1 MKIDIKHFALAAA
14 GATMLLTSCIGDLD
28 TLPLNPSDS
37 TSETV
42 YGKDENGYLAGLTK
56 LYFNFVS
63 NDTTDLQ
70 VSDGGASE
78 LIRAFWTIQEVTAD
92 ACKCAWENDA
102 WVRAM
107 NTDTWSDADNDATYA
122 VYVRTLQGIAYVNEY
137 LRQTASDK
145 LSDRGVSSELAAR
158 IQSFRAEARFLR
170 AYYYFLLFR
179 QYGPVFIWGD
189 QIADETIDA
198 KSVDR
203 HTVQENI
210 DFMVGELDA
219 IKNDLPVRTDDIG
232 IDGKQ
237 WAGRVTRGA
246 ALALKSRILLYAAS
260 PLYNGCD
267 LYKGQM
273 QNIRGEFLFPQSK
286 DETKWEAAAQAAW
299 DVIELAETGL
309 YDLYKDTEQTDE
321 FTRYMSSYQGVRLKP
336 WNKETIWGW
345 WSRSGGYSWLGG
357 TGGLLAGA
365 MPGMTSGGASG
376 VVYQGYG
383 GIQPSLKLV
392 DSYPMYTTGRYPVT
406 GYQGENDMS
415 KPIVDPQSGYQATGF
430 TEGYKQ
436 PGIDWGDGIKAHNSC
451 INRDPRYYACLVP
464 NGFWWPNKTENIKF
478 TCYNNDACTNKWNA
492 GEGGG
497 ITRVGYVW
505 RRLLETN
512 KSLRE
517 AKDYTSM
524 QTVYPAFRLAEI
536 YLNYAEACNEKPQR
550 DETAALEYLNR
561 VRARVGLKKIEVAY
575 PEIKGNKELLRWCI
589 QKERMVEFGLEAMRH
604 YDACRW
610 MIAKEEYPSENWT
623 LHVSATTYEE
633 SYERVHTDYVGAPAV
648 FRDKDYL
655 HPINAAQMAEMTNM
669 TQNYGH

>member
-1 MKIDIKHFALAAA
+1 MKKIRIFATALLLAFTLSSCESFFDVELDDQAKIEDIFRQKTEVQKYLSHLYSYIPQEEEVVGMHGWTVGRSDEALFSWYQWVYYTQFRT
-14 GATMLLTSCIGDLD
+14 GNYSSATTNFNYWPDYYIGINQCSIFLKYIDLD
-28 TLPLNPSDS
+28 KEDTP
-37 TSETV
+37 TTV
-42 YGKDENGYLAGLTK
+42 
-56 LYFNFVS
+56 
-63 NDTTDLQ
+63 
-70 VSDGGASE
+70 
-78 LIRAFWTIQEVTAD
+78 
-92 ACKCAWENDA
+92 
-102 WVRAM
+102 
-107 NTDTWSDADNDATYA
+107 
-122 VYVRTLQGIAYVNEY
+122 AYM
-137 LRQTASDK
+137 K
-145 LSDRGVSSELAAR
+145 
-158 IQSFRAEARFLR
+158 AEARFLR

-345 WSRSGGYSWLGG
+345 WSRSGSYSWLGG

-550 DETAALEYLNR
+550 DETAALEYLNK
-561 VRARVGLKKIEVAY
+561 VRERVGLKKIEVAY

>member
-1 MKIDIKHFALAAA
+1 
-14 GATMLLTSCIGDLD
+14 
-28 TLPLNPSDS
+28 
-37 TSETV
+37 
-42 YGKDENGYLAGLTK
+42 
-56 LYFNFVS
+56 
-63 NDTTDLQ
+63 
-70 VSDGGASE
+70 
-78 LIRAFWTIQEVTAD
+78 
-92 ACKCAWENDA
+92 
-102 WVRAM
+102 
-107 NTDTWSDADNDATYA
+107 
-122 VYVRTLQGIAYVNEY
+122 
-137 LRQTASDK
+137 
-145 LSDRGVSSELAAR
+145 
-158 IQSFRAEARFLR
+158 
-170 AYYYFLLFR
+170 
-179 QYGPVFIWGD
+179 
-189 QIADETIDA
+189 
-198 KSVDR
+198 
-203 HTVQENI
+203 
-210 DFMVGELDA
+210 MVGELDA

-286 DETKWEAAAQAAW
+286 DETKWETAAQAAW

-365 MPGMTSGGASG
+365 MPGMTSGGASD

-550 DETAALEYLNR
+550 DETAALEYLNK

>member
-1 MKIDIKHFALAAA
+1 MK
-14 GATMLLTSCIGDLD
+14 
-28 TLPLNPSDS
+28 
-37 TSETV
+37 
-42 YGKDENGYLAGLTK
+42 
-56 LYFNFVS
+56 
-63 NDTTDLQ
+63 
-70 VSDGGASE
+70 
-78 LIRAFWTIQEVTAD
+78 
-92 ACKCAWENDA
+92 
-102 WVRAM
+102 
-107 NTDTWSDADNDATYA
+107 
-122 VYVRTLQGIAYVNEY
+122 
-137 LRQTASDK
+137 
-145 LSDRGVSSELAAR
+145 
-158 IQSFRAEARFLR
+158 AEARFLR

-203 HTVQENI
+203 HTVQQNI

-345 WSRSGGYSWLGG
+345 WSRSGSYSWLGG
-357 TGGLLAGA
+357 TGGLLACA

-550 DETAALEYLNR
+550 DEAAALEYLNK
-561 VRARVGLKKIEVAY
+561 VRERVGLNKIQEAY
-575 PEIKGNKELLRWCI
+575 PEIRGNQELLRWCI

-610 MIAKEEYPSENWT
+610 MIAKKEYPSENWT

-633 SYERVHTDYVGAPAV
+633 SYERVSNDYVGSPAV

-655 HPINAAQMAEMTNM
+655 HPINATQMAEMTNM

>member
-1 MKIDIKHFALAAA
+1 MKKIRIFATALLLAFTLSSCESFFDVELDDQAKIEDIFRQKTEVQKYLSHLYSYIPQEEEVVGMHGWTVGRADESLFSWYQWVYYTQFRT
-14 GATMLLTSCIGDLD
+14 GNYSSATTNFNYWPDYYIGINQCSIFLKYIDLD
-28 TLPLNPSDS
+28 KEDTPATL
-37 TSETV
+37 
-42 YGKDENGYLAGLTK
+42 
-56 LYFNFVS
+56 
-63 NDTTDLQ
+63 
-70 VSDGGASE
+70 
-78 LIRAFWTIQEVTAD
+78 
-92 ACKCAWENDA
+92 
-102 WVRAM
+102 
-107 NTDTWSDADNDATYA
+107 
-122 VYVRTLQGIAYVNEY
+122 AYM
-137 LRQTASDK
+137 K
-145 LSDRGVSSELAAR
+145 
-158 IQSFRAEARFLR
+158 AEARFLR

-189 QIADETIDA
+189 QIADETIDG
-198 KSVDR
+198 KTVDR
-203 HTVQENI
+203 HTVQQNI

-286 DETKWEAAAQAAW
+286 DETKWETAAQAAW

-357 TGGLLAGA
+357 TGGLLACA
-365 MPGMTSGGASG
+365 MPGMTGASG
-376 VVYQGYG
+376 AVYQGYG

-430 TEGYKQ
+430 TDGYKQ

-505 RRLLETN
+505 RRLYETN

-517 AKDYTSM
+517 ATDYTTM
-524 QTVYPAFRLAEI
+524 KTVYPAFRLAEI

-550 DETAALEYLNR
+550 DEAAALEYLNR

>member
-1 MKIDIKHFALAAA
+1 MKYLKILAASVLMCA
-14 GATMLLTSCIGDLD
+14 FSLTSCDSYFEVELD
-28 TLPLNPSDS
+28 DQANLDDVFSQSNTVHSYLRHIYSYIPLEEEIVGSAGAWAVARSD
-37 TSETV
+37 E
-42 YGKDENGYLAGLTK
+42 
-56 LYFNFVS
+56 
-63 NDTTDLQ
+63 
-70 VSDGGASE
+70 
-78 LIRAFWTIQEVTAD
+78 
-92 ACKCAWENDA
+92 
-102 WVRAM
+102 
-107 NTDTWSDADNDATYA
+107 ATYSNYQW
-122 VYVRTLQGIAYVNEY
+122 VYYNLYRTGNYSSSTPNGLANFGFWDRFYIAINQCTIF
-137 LRQTASDK
+137 LNNIDK
-145 LSDRGVSSELAAR
+145 DKQDDPKE
-158 IQSFRAEARFLR
+158 IEMMKAEARFLR